1 MASYIEITLHAQQAS
16 VEHSAPPLAHVSVGR
31 APGSVCP
38 EPLDAS
44 AYSFQWTA
52 RHDGGALPAVA
63 DRGHYAL
70 ALSSLTEAKATM
82 DLEFQRLLGKAPPAG
97 QGGAGAAG
105 ADVADAAAAAAA
117 ASAGAA
123 SGSSGAAAAGG
134 AKGEGEEEDGRKKAR
149 RGQ

>member
-1 MASYIEITLHAQQAS
+1 MASSYIEITLQAQQAS
-16 VEHSAPPLAHVSVGR
+16 DEPSAPPLAHVSVGR

-38 EPLDAS
+38 EPLDSS

-105 ADVADAAAAAAA
+105 AVGADSAAAAAAA

-123 SGSSGAAAAGG
+123 SGSSGAAAAED
-134 AKGEGEEEDGRKKAR
+134 AKGEKEDGRKKAR
-149 RGQ
+149 LGQ